1 MTNIEIQKVTL
12 ENIDQLQKIGRQTFF
27 ETFSSGN
34 TEENM
39 KKYLDEE
46 LFVLEYDIHKGAS
59 FFVPCINW
67 KRARRQVLCV
77 TDRLGME
84 VIIKPV
90 VEEGI
95 RGLRVWRM

>member
-1 MTNIEIQKVTL
+1 MIIETVQYRINWKA
-12 ENIDQLQKIGRQTFF
+12 F
-27 ETFSSGN
+27 
-34 TEENM
+34 
-39 KKYLDEE
+39 
-46 LFVLEYDIHKGAS
+46 HKGAS